1 MPSTVHESVVEFFRE
16 HLGLA
21 VHAIHEPLQSKV
33 SFRQHKKI
41 SAFTGEYEDSVKVPD
56 LAVNVKNIRGKKE
69 TKLAI
74 EIGFSQTHQQ
84 LEQAARLLLR
94 SRPPPSM
101 VVMVN
106 ISESPK
112 YKCPLAFDLHNCDS
126 RDIPRDYTKILEE
139 DFTYEGDYGPIEY
152 KGHQWAGRISEVT
165 METWVINPANNEP
178 QRKGKRTQI
187 LPPTH
192 ESPQLH
198 LGDFLDIGP
207 HDPQMTSF
215 DWDILRND
223 LKSAIRELAEDRC
236 LDWLRQSRKRAGLVG
251 DKADKPS

>member
-16 HLGLA
+16 HLGRA
-21 VHAIHEPLQSKV
+21 VHAIDEPLQSRV
-33 SFRQHKKI
+33 SFGQRREI
-41 SAFTGEYEDSVKVPD
+41 SVFTREYEDSVKIPD
-56 LAVNVKNIRGKKE
+56 LAVSVENIHGE
-69 TKLAI
+69 EEMKLAI

-84 LEQAARLLLR
+84 LEQAALLLLR

-112 YKCPLAFDLHNCDS
+112 YKYPLAFDLYN
-126 RDIPRDYTKILEE
+126 RDTRNIPRDYAEILER
-139 DFTYEGDYGPIEY
+139 DFIYEGDYGPIKY

-223 LKSAIRELAEDRC
+223 LKKAIRQLAAGRC
-236 LDWLRQSRKRAGLVG
+236 HAWLRQSRKRAGLVG
-251 DKADKPS
+251 DKAYKPF